1 MVKLHLCTWAAI
13 PQCRFQWPSGLRR
26 GSASD
31 RLLRLRDRIPP
42 RSWMFVL
49 CVLYSKD
56 KRHNQDTELRIKYK
70 ERTKEVGIA
79 THYGLYGPG
88 IESL

>member
-1 MVKLHLCTWAAI
+1 
-13 PQCRFQWPSGLRR
+13 
-26 GSASD
+26 
-31 RLLRLRDRIPP
+31 
-42 RSWMFVL
+42 MFVL